1 MKAVEFFTQANGAQ
15 RLYLTYHQNPM
26 NYQKI
31 KEQIAGEDAKTRW
44 ESNQRSRWFFLGGV
58 TAIALPS
65 SMFSISAGNWS
76 SVVAIWTIWAGVMVI
91 LGAVSWWSYR
101 LSYRVLLDNEA
112 FFSQFERVANAA
124 ASVDEFRQTWG
135 NVATS
140 K

>member
-1 MKAVEFFTQANGAQ
+1 MKAIEYFTQADSAE
-15 RLYLTYHQNPM
+15 RLFLTYHQNPM

-65 SMFSISAGNWS
+65 SIFSISAGNWS
-76 SVVAIWTIWAGVMVI
+76 SVVAIWTIWAGVMVL
-91 LGAVSWWSYR
+91 LGVVSWWSYR

-112 FFSQFERVANAA
+112 FFAQFEQFAKSAT
-124 ASVDEFRQTWG
+124 SLDEFRQTWT
-135 NVATS
+135 NTATG